1 MLNHSTI
8 DFNKISQVLTDT
20 LEVVKAEHDLSNT
33 ALQQL
38 EYAQDEL
45 QRAMSFSLSFQHKQ
59 RGLLFQILGPDTRQV
74 FTFSI
79 DTILYYDKMSDVL
92 LFTTNTEGYYAKWI
106 TIFIV

>member
-45 QRAMSFSLSFQHKQ
+45 QRAMSFSLSFQHK
-59 RGLLFQILGPDTRQV
+59 
-74 FTFSI
+74 
-79 DTILYYDKMSDVL
+79 
-92 LFTTNTEGYYAKWI
+92 
-106 TIFIV
+106 